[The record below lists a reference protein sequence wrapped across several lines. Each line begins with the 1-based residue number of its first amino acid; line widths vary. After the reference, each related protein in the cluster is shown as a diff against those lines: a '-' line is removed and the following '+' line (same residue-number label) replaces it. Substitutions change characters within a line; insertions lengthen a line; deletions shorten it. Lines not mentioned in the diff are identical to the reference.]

1 MPAVATN
8 RQARAG
14 MTRIAAAIAAALAFL
29 APVARAAE
37 VALQAPPAP
46 VDAGIPFEIAI
57 VIENARDT
65 DLSAPPLPDAAGLER
80 VGVPSRREM
89 SFTINRSRTVTL
101 TFSYGLV
108 ARAPG
113 RYELPAFTVDVDGT
127 AHPIPAT
134 LIEVRAVEGHGLVA
148 LEIIPA
154 KPVVYLGEP
163 VDLVLRVRIRAYVD
177 RQFGTLASESMWS
190 MIELDHSDFGPFRAA
205 IDERTVDRFGR
216 RGAMRGREV
225 FLPIEGGATA
235 PFYEYELATRHWPAE
250 AGPIDLAAVTVM
262 MQYPTRL
269 ERRRDFFETRLE
281 IAEMKRAA
289 AVAPAPDVTVKPLP
303 EAGQPPSFAGAVG
316 SFAFAVSA
324 APADVAVGDPVTL
337 TIAVTDLTDRAK
349 LELIAPPRLDRV
361 AALTSDFRVHTDPAA
376 GTIDG
381 RTKTF
386 TQTIR
391 PMRDDVTQIPPLPF
405 ASFDPQREA
414 YVTVT
419 SAAIPLKVRPAEAIA
434 AGDVIGA
441 APPAGGPAELT
452 EVAGGILANETDVRA
467 LLAVAPPVSR
477 DLALAIAVLPPVAF
491 LGAALG
497 RSGLRRARGDARAR
511 GALRNA
517 RRRIDAA
524 RRERG
529 PAAAEAVG
537 SAVAGYVADRRGAP
551 AGALT
556 RAEVVE
562 HLQAARVSPALV
574 AETAAVLA
582 DCEELRFAGAGDGS
596 AGALAERAAACLG
609 RLDRERMR

>member
-1 MPAVATN
+1 
-8 RQARAG
+8 
-14 MTRIAAAIAAALAFL
+14 MTAIAAALALL
-29 APVARAAE
+29 APALRAAD
-37 VALQAPPAP
+37 VTLQAPPGP

-57 VIENARDT
+57 VVESARDAN
-65 DLSAPPLPDAAGLER
+65 LSAPPLPDAAGLER
-80 VGVPSRREM
+80 VGAPSRREM

-113 RYELPAFTVDVDGT
+113 RYELPAFTVEVDGA
-127 AHPIPAT
+127 AHAIPAT
-134 LIEVRAVEGHGLVA
+134 VIEVRALESQGLVDVA
-148 LEIIPA
+148 VIPA

-163 VDLVLRVRIRAYVD
+163 VDLALRVRIRAFVD

-205 IDERTVDRFGR
+205 LDERTVDRFGR
-216 RGAMRGREV
+216 RGTLRGREV
-225 FLPIEGGATA
+225 SLPIEGGATA

-250 AGPIDLAAVTVM
+250 SGRIDLAPVTVTV
-262 MQYPTRL
+262 QYPIRL

-289 AVAPAPDVTVKPLP
+289 AAAPAPDVTVLPLP
-303 EAGQPPSFAGAVG
+303 EAGKPPSFAGAVG
-316 SFAFAVSA
+316 AFTFAVTA
-324 APADVAVGDPVTL
+324 APTDVAVGDPVTL

-361 AALTSDFRVHTDPAA
+361 DALTSDFRVHADPAA
-376 GTIDG
+376 GTVAG
-381 RTKTF
+381 RTKSF

-391 PMRDDVTQIPPLPF
+391 PAHDRVTQIPPLPF

-419 SAAIPLKVRPAEAIA
+419 SAAIPLKVRPAETIA

-441 APPAGGPAELT
+441 APPAAGPSELT
-452 EVAGGILANETDVRA
+452 EVAGGLLANETDAGA
-467 LLAVAPPVSR
+467 LLSVAPPVSR
-477 DLALAIAVLPPVAF
+477 ELALAIAVLPPVVF
-491 LGAALG
+491 LGAAIG
-497 RSGLRRARGDARAR
+497 QRRLRHLRGNARAR
-511 GALRNA
+511 GALRRA
-517 RRRIDAA
+517 QRRIDAA

-537 SAVAGYVADRRGAP
+537 AAVAGYVADRRGAP

-556 RAEVVE
+556 RAEIIE
-562 HLQAARVSPALV
+562 HLQATRVSSALV
-574 AETAAVLA
+574 DETAAVLA
-582 DCEELRFAGAGDGS
+582 DCEELRFAGAGDGT
-596 AGALAERAAACLG
+596 AGALADRAAACLD
-609 RLDRERMR
+609 RLERERMR